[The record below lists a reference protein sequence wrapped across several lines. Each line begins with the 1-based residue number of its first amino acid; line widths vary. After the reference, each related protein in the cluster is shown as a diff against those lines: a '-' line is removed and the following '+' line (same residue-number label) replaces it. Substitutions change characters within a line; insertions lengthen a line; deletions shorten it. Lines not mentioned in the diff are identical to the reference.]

1 MPPLTNLL
9 HKLDPETAHGL
20 AIKALKIGV
29 VPTYYQQIPDSPIK
43 AMGLTFKHPVGM
55 AAGFDKNGEA
65 VVGLAKLGFSF
76 IEVGT
81 TTPLPQAGN
90 EKPRLFRLTEDQA
103 IINRLG
109 FNNLGHAAMLAQ
121 LEKISPKV
129 RENCLI
135 GVNLGKNKS
144 QDDAVKDY
152 VLGVERFSSIADYLV
167 VNISSPNTPHLRALQ
182 DKEPLYTLLS
192 AVQEKRQQQPK
203 QPPLVVKI
211 APDLTV
217 EAIDDIAEIIRKTAL
232 DGVIV
237 SNTTIQR
244 PEILK
249 STHKAETGGLSGVP
263 LKNFALEA
271 LKNLRPQL
279 PETVCIIGVGGISTA
294 EDVRERLGAGA
305 TLVQIYTSFIYQGIG
320 VVRQLSGAWRS

>member
-20 AIKALKIGV
+20 AIKALKIGA
-29 VPTYYQQIPDSPIK
+29 VPTYYQQIPDNPIK

-90 EKPRLFRLTEDQA
+90 ERPRLFRLTEDQA

-109 FNNLGHAAMLAQ
+109 FNNLGHDAMLAR

-129 RENCLI
+129 REQCLI
-135 GVNLGKNKS
+135 GVNLGKNKH
-144 QDDAVKDY
+144 QEDAVKDY
-152 VLGVERFSSIADYLV
+152 VLGVERFASVADYLV

-182 DKEPLYTLLS
+182 DKEPLYALLS
-192 AVQEKRQQQPK
+192 AIQEKRQRQPK

-217 EAIDDIAEIIRKTAL
+217 EAIADIAEIIRKTAL

-244 PEILK
+244 PETLK
-249 STHKAETGGLSGVP
+249 NIQKAETGGLSGAP
-263 LKNFALEA
+263 LKNYALEA

-279 PETVCIIGVGGISTA
+279 PETVFIIGVGGISTA
-294 EDVRERLGAGA
+294 EDVRERLEAGA
-305 TLVQIYTSFIYQGIG
+305 TLVQIYTSFIYQGVG
-320 VVRQLSGAWRS
+320 VVKNLSDAWRG

>member
-1 MPPLTNLL
+1 MLSLPSLL

-20 AIKALKIGV
+20 AIKALKIGA
-29 VPTYYQQIPDSPIK
+29 VPTYYQQIPDSPVK

-65 VVGLAKLGFSF
+65 VIGLAKLGFSF

-90 EKPRLFRLTEDQA
+90 EKPRLFRLTEDKA

-109 FNNLGHAAMLAQ
+109 FNNLGHIAMLKS
-121 LEKISPKV
+121 LEKIPPKV
-129 RENCLI
+129 RKHCLI

-144 QDDAVKDY
+144 QEDAVKDY
-152 VLGVERFSSIADYLV
+152 VLGIERFSAIADYLV

-182 DKEPLYTLLS
+182 DKEPLYALLS

-217 EAIDDIAEIIRKTAL
+217 EAIADIAEIVRKTAL

-244 PEILK
+244 PETLK
-249 STHKAETGGLSGVP
+249 NIQKAETGGLSGAP
-263 LKNFALEA
+263 LKNFALET

-294 EDVRERLGAGA
+294 ADVTERLQAGA
-305 TLVQIYTSFIYQGIG
+305 TLVQIYTSFIYQGVG
-320 VVRQLSGAWRS
+320 VVQTLSDAWAT